1 MWQDEPRKGTGM
13 AGLQEMKEGRRR
25 WTEWGGKE
33 LMGESRDPHG
43 TEMSVGMDS
52 RCEECRDFSFPPAV
66 VSHVSLPWSQQINGE
81 NSGRGV
87 QCHPPPVAGAE
98 EESLVPVPDQVMLHG
113 SKLLNLAGGPRQG
126 VVIVLQAPIYFL
138 RN

>member
-1 MWQDEPRKGTGM
+1 MEKSLWERIEILM
-13 AGLQEMKEGRRR
+13 ALRRVLE
-25 WTEWGGKE
+25 WT
-33 LMGESRDPHG
+33 
-43 TEMSVGMDS
+43 VGVKNA
-52 RCEECRDFSFPPAV
+52 EIFSFPPAV

>member
-1 MWQDEPRKGTGM
+1 M
-13 AGLQEMKEGRRR
+13 
-25 WTEWGGKE
+25 
-33 LMGESRDPHG
+33 
-43 TEMSVGMDS
+43 
-52 RCEECRDFSFPPAV
+52 
-66 VSHVSLPWSQQINGE
+66 
-81 NSGRGV
+81 
-87 QCHPPPVAGAE
+87 AGAE